1 MIMKRIALFFAIAI
15 AAVSCAPEEVITPEL
30 TVLADSEELVLTP
43 AEGTLPISIKTN
55 VEWTAKIKE
64 SDAEPWCVL
73 TPSKGKAGDNTLN
86 LIYLENK
93 NTDNR
98 TATLVFKAM
107 DLTQEVVV
115 TQLQKD
121 VLVLTA
127 EKEYNVPYQ
136 GQNLDFK
143 VTHNLD
149 LKVTSDVDW
158 ITEVKAKGLQEDT
171 FTFAVEP
178 NKGEARTGKITFT
191 ADPFKEEIIVKQDA
205 WVLEFNIDPAE
216 DKSFDAA
223 GGEHK
228 VTVSSNVEYYV
239 NMEENDWL
247 TMAEADGEY
256 TFSALPNEG
265 MSARDV
271 DVMISPKSAKYIS
284 AAKIINISQKAAGAK
299 LDVSELEKRITC
311 LAQTFELT
319 VDANIEYEMS
329 YKKIVDGEYA
339 DLTDADKWLSHTAS
353 GNTYTFAV
361 SENPEWVERSLVLV
375 FSPKDPAYSDMIK
388 AVPVY
393 QYGHAFKM
401 WSNQITMYEGYDA
414 SQKVRLALY
423 GDKLLL
429 ANTTK
434 VYVLDPATGEV
445 ESTISMPSG
454 VNAHSVLVDD
464 AGNVMI
470 AADALFD
477 SEKDDVELVLYH
489 LPDPLNP
496 TPEVIFSYNIGNY
509 YGSQTGNVRV
519 KGDIKKNAVITAVVS
534 DGQDGENPEDGAVLM
549 WEIKDGVCND
559 WTWTNAPYTAWGIQ
573 SLCAYPL
580 GNTLADGIYYI
591 GYGGDYN
598 LKYSADL
605 VMKPILGDDGNY
617 VEKTEW
623 TTAYVTGSTW
633 QENYNCIST
642 AEWNGKAYAAI
653 MMGCHLNF
661 DYDDADMLL
670 LNIDDPAVA
679 THVYTYSGTYD
690 VERDEAW
697 GNMWWTNMGAFSD
710 ILLIP
715 TEDALLMVGADN
727 NFGTITCVAIM

>member
-158 ITEVKAKGLQEDT
+158 ITEVKAKGLHEDT

-178 NKGEARTGKITFT
+178 NTGEARTGKITFA
-191 ADPFKEEIIVKQDA
+191 ADPFKEEIVVRQDA
-205 WVLEFNIDPAE
+205 WVLEFNIDPTE

-228 VTVSSNVEYYV
+228 VTVSSNVDYYV
-239 NMEENDWL
+239 NMEANDWL
-247 TMAEADGEY
+247 TMSEADGEY
-256 TFSALPNEG
+256 TFSALPNDG

-284 AAKIINISQKAAGAK
+284 AAKTINISQKAAGAK

-329 YKKIVDGEYA
+329 YKIMVDGEYA
-339 DLTDADKWLSHTAS
+339 DLTDADKWLSHTVS

-401 WSNQITMYEGYDA
+401 WSKQITMYEGYDA
-414 SQKVRLALY
+414 TKPVRLAKY
-423 GDKLLL
+423 GDNILL

-434 VYVLDPATGEV
+434 VYVLDSATGEAL
-445 ESTISMPSG
+445 STINMPEG
-454 VNAHSVLVDD
+454 VAAHSVLVDD
-464 AGNVMI
+464 AGNFMI
-470 AADALFD
+470 AADAAYGATTTLY
-477 SEKDDVELVLYH
+477 LV
-489 LPDPLNP
+489 PDPTNP
-496 TPEVIFSYNIGNY
+496 VPEELLSFDTNNY
-509 YGSQTGNVRV
+509 YCTEVGNFRV
-519 KGDIKKNAVITAVVS
+519 KGNVKDDAVITLTVADGASGAVVFWEIV
-534 DGQDGENPEDGAVLM
+534 DGEFTEVPTEWGPRNWDYVVGPGAG
-549 WEIKDGVCND
+549 WYSSTTCA
-559 WTWTNAPYTAWGIQ
+559 APAGT
-573 SLCAYPL
+573 S
-580 GNTLADGIYYI
+580 LADGLFFVA
-591 GYGGDYN
+591 YGGDYN
-598 LKYSADL
+598 LKYKASGA
-605 VMKPILGDDGNY
+605 
-617 VEKTEW
+617 EW
-623 TTAYVTGSTW
+623 ATSYVTGSSW
-633 QENYNCIST
+633 MENYNCIST
-642 AEWNGKAYAAI
+642 ATWKGNNYAAI
-653 MMGCHLNF
+653 VMGCHF
-661 DYDDADMLL
+661 DYDMSDIVLLDVNDPTAAKHIYTHYGDGDADWDWDAGVNNSWTGL
-670 LNIDDPAVA
+670 
-679 THVYTYSGTYD
+679 GT
-690 VERDEAW
+690 
-697 GNMWWTNMGAFSD
+697 FSD
-710 ILLIP
+710 VLLVP
-715 TEDALLMVGADN
+715 TDDALIMIGADSN
-727 NFGTITCVAIM
+727 YGTIACIAIM